1 MDQTPTARGQ
11 SLICSSAVWTTRCEQ
26 APSVQVFG
34 VWDSVSKVKGLQ
46 HVKQSLVHRRR
57 RVDQKQ
63 VGTTKKFTWFKLSRY
78 AGYQR
83 AEFISGDVSG
93 RVLRTLWSHPSRR
106 ASTDAPILCFYCV
119 SIVCDKLQEVVH
131 VKSHFSAVSQEAGQD
146 RKFVDTSSAVSHT
159 PQWTAAL
166 TQGWIKLAFSP
177 TITRGRHLSNLI
189 DVYEKRGGQ

>member
-34 VWDSVSKVKGLQ
+34 VRDSVSKVKGLQ

-119 SIVCDKLQEVVH
+119 STVCDKLQEVVH
-131 VKSHFSAVSQEAGQD
+131 VKSRFSAVSEEAGQD

-159 PQWTAAL
+159 PQWTPAL

>member
-1 MDQTPTARGQ
+1 MKGMNRGFSCRGWKSESTGSSLEMKKMLTMDQTPTARGQ

-34 VWDSVSKVKGLQ
+34 VRDSVSKVKGLQ

-106 ASTDAPILCFYCV
+106 ASTDAPILYFYCV
-119 SIVCDKLQEVVH
+119 RQTTGSSTCK
-131 VKSHFSAVSQEAGQD
+131 KSFFSS
-146 RKFVDTSSAVSHT
+146 
-159 PQWTAAL
+159 
-166 TQGWIKLAFSP
+166 
-177 TITRGRHLSNLI
+177 
-189 DVYEKRGGQ
+189 